1 MGVHSRLFKNPVFP
15 SLFMNW
21 EKRGRI
27 QSPKPKFQNPNF
39 ESLDELGKVMS

>member
-1 MGVHSRLFKNPVFP
+1 MGVHSRLQKSSCPIP
-15 SLFMNW
+15 FMNW

-27 QSPKPKFQNPNF
+27 QSPKRKFQNPIF